1 MPRLWSLHACTL
13 ETEKKDEEG
22 SHLDYLM
29 VDSTAVGSVAPPG
42 FIWKE
47 LHCLSH
53 ELGMCLLPDTH
64 SPRSTPSIPASLSPR
79 YSESVQSTGKGSS
92 LEIPFDF
99 PVSQGRHCLWI
110 PAALSRTRIP
120 VTSPPASDL
129 VSSGIPR
136 CRISASALPVT
147 TWHGNYQPKVL
158 ARI

>member
-22 SHLDYLM
+22 SHLDCLM

-47 LHCLSH
+47 LHRLSH
-53 ELGMCLLPDTH
+53 ELGMCLLSDTH

-92 LEIPFDF
+92 LEITDF
-99 PVSQGRHCLWI
+99 PVSQGRHCLRI

-120 VTSPPASDL
+120 ATSPPASDL
-129 VSSGIPR
+129 VSLGIPR
-136 CRISASALPVT
+136 YRISASALPVT
-147 TWHGNYQPKVL
+147 TWHGNSLSTQG
-158 ARI
+158 AS